1 MTLGK
6 AMTRERDSQQTAGI
20 VRVESVIGSDLIVRG
35 EIQSLGTLRVDG
47 QVEGKITAG
56 GSIIIG
62 EKGTVKADI
71 TADYIIIGGTVKG
84 DITAREKVELVS
96 TGRLYGNV
104 YTKPA
109 KFVVSEGSIFD
120 GGCTMSQGEGAKQ
133 PSEKAP
139 ERTKDEAP
147 SKRPAAS

>member
-6 AMTRERDSQQTAGI
+6 TMPKERDSQSAGI

-84 DITAREKVELVS
+84 DITAREKVEIVS

-109 KFVVSEGSIFD
+109 KFVVCEGSIFD
-120 GGCTMSQGEGAKQ
+120 GGCTMTEEKAKQ

-139 ERTKDEAP
+139 ERAKDEA
-147 SKRPAAS
+147 SAKRPAAS